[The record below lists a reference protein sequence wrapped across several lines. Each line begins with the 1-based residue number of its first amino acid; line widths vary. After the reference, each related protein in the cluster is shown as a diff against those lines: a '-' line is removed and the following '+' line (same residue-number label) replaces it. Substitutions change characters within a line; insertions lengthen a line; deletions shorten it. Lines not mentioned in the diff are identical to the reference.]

1 MNTMF
6 PSDGSTEPPIDP
18 SAEPPIDPSADPSI
32 DPSIDPSAV
41 VSSRLTFRVPPAF
54 FELPVH
60 EEPDRIGEAL
70 IELAQ
75 DIYPEGTAELWYRYA
90 AAQLPVVGEMI
101 DAGVGYAG
109 FCLLDLDGRR
119 STATVTA
126 SLLESVPGG
135 EKATAASVAAELAG
149 AAEQSHVET
158 VSLAAGDAAAR
169 FTTEIVSL
177 PAEITDSGRP
187 EEVQIGKIAV
197 FLPLRR
203 DAEMAFFELSTPC
216 MDDWDFYSELFFN
229 IVNTLEPDG
238 GASDPAGGAGEPADG
253 ASTGDDAPARQ
264 PESESASPGRPGD
277 PAHTDV
283 ADGVAV
289 PLQAKSVR
297 DVFG

>member
-1 MNTMF
+1 MNMML
-6 PSDGSTEPPIDP
+6 PSDGS
-18 SAEPPIDPSADPSI
+18 ADLSS
-32 DPSIDPSAV
+32 DSSAV
-41 VSSRLTFRVPPAF
+41 ASPRLTFRVPPAF

-60 EEPDRIGEAL
+60 ENPDRIGEAL

-75 DIYPEGTAELWYRYA
+75 DIYPAGTPELWYQYA

-101 DAGVGYAG
+101 DAGVSYAG

-149 AAEQSHVET
+149 ATEQSHVET

-177 PAEITDSGRP
+177 PGEITDSGRP

-238 GASDPAGGAGEPADG
+238 GAS
-253 ASTGDDAPARQ
+253 TGDGSDTRQ
-264 PESESASPGRPGD
+264 ADSASPDRPGD
-277 PAHTDV
+277 PAKREV

-289 PLQAKSVR
+289 PLQTRSVR